1 MKKNVALSIC
11 LFMLICSYSTTAKSQ
26 NVKIGYFDE
35 QSVLGLFP
43 GIEDKLRST
52 LEKYVKDTLQEEYEY
67 SYREY
72 KRLDSN
78 FRKDSLTLSPRQR
91 ELSTADIDKL
101 KYKLIN
107 WQQYQNQL
115 VEQKQNELLAPYRRK
130 IQEALQEIVEEH
142 KYSLVLKTESISPY
156 IQPSILDNLSIRVAI
171 KLKLELPKEVEQAFK
186 QASNQNGGSNIDKSN
201 PAKKPT
207 NAPTK
212 H

>member
-1 MKKNVALSIC
+1 MRKKLVLFGWVFMVIGSI
-11 LFMLICSYSTTAKSQ
+11 STIKAQ
-26 NVKIGYFDE
+26 NVKIGYFDD

-43 GIEDKLRST
+43 GIEEKLRTS

-78 FRKDSLTLSPRQR
+78 FRRDSLILSQRQR
-91 ELSTADIDKL
+91 ELSSADIDKL

-115 VEQKQNELLAPYRRK
+115 VEQRQNELLAPYRKK
-130 IQEALQEIVEEH
+130 IQEALLEIVEEH
-142 KYSLVLKTESISPY
+142 KYTLIVKTESLSPY
-156 IQPSILDNLSIRVAI
+156 IQPSILDNLSIRVAM
-171 KLKLELPKEVEQAFK
+171 KLKLELPKEIEQAFK
-186 QASNQNGGSNIDKSN
+186 QAQGSNVDKS
-201 PAKKPT
+201 PIKKGGVT
-207 NAPTK
+207 PTK